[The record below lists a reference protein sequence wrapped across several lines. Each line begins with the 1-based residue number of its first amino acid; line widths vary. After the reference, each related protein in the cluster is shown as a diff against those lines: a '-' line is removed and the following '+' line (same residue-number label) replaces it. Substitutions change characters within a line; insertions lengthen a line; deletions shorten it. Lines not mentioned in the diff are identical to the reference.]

1 MSAVRTEDA
10 EPRIIG
16 HLLQQ
21 LESCGSATFTVR
33 AHPGARQTKINS
45 VMDDGAIKI
54 DLKAAPEDG
63 KANDLLLVLL
73 SKEFNVP
80 RSNIEILSGH
90 LSRQKVV
97 RISI

>member
-1 MSAVRTEDA
+1 MIDA
-10 EPRIIG
+10 LR
-16 HLLQQ
+16 QQ
-21 LESCGSATFTVR
+21 LAEEGSITFTVR

-73 SKEFNVP
+73 SKEFGVP
-80 RSNIEILSGH
+80 RANIQILSGH

-97 RISI
+97 RITV